1 MSDEAG
7 ATMTAPVRTSRS
19 AAVLARARNVIV
31 APAIG
36 AAVILLVWYLVI
48 WLMQLSA
55 FLLPRPHQIA
65 KAVVTNWSY
74 LLAQSWTTTLETV
87 LGLTA
92 GVVIAV
98 IVAALIAE
106 IEPLARAVLPWLIV
120 SQAVPKV
127 AIAPLFLIWFGFDL
141 APKVVI
147 GFFIA
152 VFPIIISTAS
162 GLTSITVEEQ
172 DLFRTMTP
180 SHWHLYRH
188 LKIPRALPQ
197 FFDGLKVA
205 TALALV
211 GAVVGEFVSSHAGL
225 GYVIMVANRDLD
237 TNLMFA
243 AFVALSVVG
252 LLLFY
257 GAVALERLL
266 IPWYFAQRRG
276 GGAP

>member
-1 MSDEAG
+1 M
-7 ATMTAPVRTSRS
+7 VRRS
-19 AAVLARARNVIV
+19 GPASVLSRARDVIL

-36 AAVILLVWYLVI
+36 AAAILLGWYLLI
-48 WLMQLSA
+48 WLTQLSA

-65 KAVVTNWSY
+65 RAVVANWWY
-74 LLAQSWTTTLETV
+74 LLAQSWTTALETV
-87 LGLTA
+87 LGLSA
-92 GVVIAV
+92 GVVVAV
-98 IVAALIAE
+98 VVAALIAE
-106 IEPLARAVLPWLIV
+106 IRPVARAILPWLIV

-127 AIAPLFLIWFGFDL
+127 AVAPLFLIWFGFGL

-162 GLTSITVEEQ
+162 GLVSVTVEEQ

-211 GAVVGEFVSSHAGL
+211 GAVVGEFVSAHAGL

-243 AFVALSVVG
+243 AFVALSGVG

-257 GAVALERLL
+257 GAVALERLS
-266 IPWYFAQRRG
+266 IPWYFAERRRG
-276 GGAP
+276 EAS

>member
-1 MSDEAG
+1 MSNDAS
-7 ATMTAPVRTSRS
+7 ATMTPEARG
-19 AAVLARARNVIV
+19 VLAQARNVIV

-36 AAVILLVWYLVI
+36 AAVILLIWYLVI
-48 WLMQLSA
+48 WLLQLSA
-55 FLLPRPHQIA
+55 FLLPRPHEIA
-65 KAVVTNWSY
+65 KAVLVNWSY
-74 LLAQSWTTTLETV
+74 LLVQSWTTTLETV

-106 IEPLARAVLPWLIV
+106 VEPLARAILPWLIV

-162 GLTSITVEEQ
+162 GLTSITIEEQ

-180 SHWHLYRH
+180 SQWHLYRH

-243 AFVALSVVG
+243 AFVALSAVG

-276 GGAP
+276 GESP